1 MIDFFAEIYFG
12 TEQPKIT
19 NDLFDKQKVYSQLKH
34 YNFQVQFNNCKV
46 VWTDKSDK
54 SEAVFDDDNYFS
66 LIYGYCFTRLD
77 SNLKIGKKRLTTNE
91 ISILYS
97 EYKEKIVDHIK
108 GSFSILIFDKAKN
121 SLQIFTDKFNIKN
134 VFYSYN
140 GSRLLVSSSLATFPH
155 FSAEEFSKINIK
167 SVLEYYLFDFDLVN
181 ESFIKNVY
189 SIPSSTC
196 LTVSEKQIENNIY
209 WDIFS
214 AFAESKPELT
224 EKEGIKKIEELMKK
238 NLDLYIS
245 QPDKTAFA
253 LTGGFDS
260 RTNLALLGD
269 KAEKCFFYSY
279 GLNESYDV
287 KLSGKIARK
296 LKLNFKAFPMD
307 ENYEKSFDNDAE
319 IAILLG
325 DGASEMNRANYVYV
339 YKNFIGK
346 YHSILTGLF
355 GSELIK
361 RPTSLGGYID
371 VHARD
376 ILNCQDLGQC
386 FNQII
391 EKAKSQNYFKPEIID
406 EYKDQIFSDIKI
418 NPFLNNK
425 FKGALKFFFFIAG
438 IGNCKYFM
446 KEIKTE
452 RPFVEN
458 LHPYLDIEFIELL
471 MKTPFPWLY
480 NWEAEKSLLKN
491 LKIHK
496 FYSYLIYW
504 NNKKLADIITTH
516 SYKPKYLLKKIW
528 IPFLAVQ
535 YFYYKKKIK
544 KIGIFKNDSL
554 IFKFYTR
561 RKEIF
566 NRYSTVF
573 NQNPIENER
582 FKNAKEFAKLSSL
595 QVWLHGN
602 NLNF

>member
-1 MIDFFAEIYFG
+1 
-12 TEQPKIT
+12 
-19 NDLFDKQKVYSQLKH
+19 
-34 YNFQVQFNNCKV
+34 
-46 VWTDKSDK
+46 
-54 SEAVFDDDNYFS
+54 
-66 LIYGYCFTRLD
+66 
-77 SNLKIGKKRLTTNE
+77 
-91 ISILYS
+91 
-97 EYKEKIVDHIK
+97 
-108 GSFSILIFDKAKN
+108 
-121 SLQIFTDKFNIKN
+121 
-134 VFYSYN
+134 
-140 GSRLLVSSSLATFPH
+140 
-155 FSAEEFSKINIK
+155 
-167 SVLEYYLFDFDLVN
+167 
-181 ESFIKNVY
+181 
-189 SIPSSTC
+189 
-196 LTVSEKQIENNIY
+196 
-209 WDIFS
+209 
-214 AFAESKPELT
+214 
-224 EKEGIKKIEELMKK
+224 MKK

-279 GLNESYDV
+279 GLKESYDV
-287 KLSGKIARK
+287 KLSGKIGRK

-307 ENYEKSFDNDAE
+307 ENYEKGFDDDAE
-319 IAILLG
+319 MAILLG
-325 DGASEMNRANYVYV
+325 DGSSEMSRANYVYV

-371 VHARD
+371 VHVRD
-376 ILNCQDLGQC
+376 ILNCQDLEQC

-391 EKAKSQNYFKPEIID
+391 EKAKSQNFFKPEIID
-406 EYKDQIFSDIKI
+406 EYKDQILSDIKI
-418 NPFLNNK
+418 NPFLNNQ
-425 FKGALKFFFFIAG
+425 FKSALKFFFFIAG

-528 IPFLAVQ
+528 IPFLAIQ

-544 KIGIFKNDSL
+544 KIGIFKNDNL
-554 IFKFYTR
+554 IFEFYTR

-566 NRYSTVF
+566 SRYSSVF
-573 NQNPIENER
+573 NQNFIENER
-582 FKNAKEFAKLSSL
+582 LKNAKEFAKLSSL